1 MKSININIPARSS
14 QYDINFF
21 DDFLSLNNA
30 LTDQIGER
38 NYLVITDENVLE
50 KSPFFEKD
58 AGKFGDNLL
67 VLPAGES
74 EKTWDTAKK
83 ILDKAFK
90 LGLDRH
96 AVFVAVGGGVYGDL
110 VGFAA
115 SVFMRGIPFI
125 QVPTTLLAM
134 VDSSVG
140 GKTGFDCEHGKNLI
154 GSFHQPEAVLCCP
167 TFLETLP
174 EVEVKN
180 GLCEMIK
187 HGIIMSPDHFA
198 DLRKLEGLNL
208 EAIAKLIPNSINI
221 KKDVVEADE
230 KEAGIRGYLNLG
242 HTFGHAI
249 EHLSNFEIPH
259 GQAVAIGCV
268 MAAQYAAERD
278 LCDWDLVDQIED
290 IFNHFE
296 IDLACDFDEAA
307 IFGAMTH
314 DKKKKGGKIRLI
326 LPKAIGTVDY
336 FNLD

>member
-1 MKSININIPARSS
+1 
-14 QYDINFF
+14 
-21 DDFLSLNNA
+21 
-30 LTDQIGER
+30 
-38 NYLVITDENVLE
+38 
-50 KSPFFEKD
+50 
-58 AGKFGDNLL
+58 
-67 VLPAGES
+67 
-74 EKTWDTAKK
+74 
-83 ILDKAFK
+83 LDKAFE
-90 LGLDRH
+90 LNLDRQ
-96 AVFVAVGGGVYGDL
+96 AVLVAVGGGVYGDL
-110 VGFAA
+110 VGFGA

-154 GSFHQPEAVLCCP
+154 GSFHQPEKVLCCP

-187 HGIIMSPDHFA
+187 HGIITSPDHFSN
-198 DLRKLEGLNL
+198 LRKVEGLDL
-208 EAIAKLIPNSINI
+208 KTISKLIPDSINI
-221 KKDVVEADE
+221 KKEIVEKDE

-249 EHLSNFEIPH
+249 EHLSNFKIPH

-268 MAAQYAAERD
+268 MAAQFAAEKGI
-278 LCDWDLVDQIED
+278 CDWDLVDQIED

-296 IDLACDFDEAA
+296 IELECDFEEAS

-326 LPKAIGTVDY
+326 LPHKIGKVDY
-336 FNLD
+336 FDLD